1 MKAPRVAAKMSR
13 STPAPARTS
22 TTTTTPTAAPKLS
35 KDELRAQV
43 AKLEGSNATLK
54 AKSRD
59 MNRMIKAASSRIAEL
74 ETELAELREQ
84 AAAVQ
89 VVAKPVKE
97 AKAPRAARTS
107 RKAPIDPGDAVP
119 PGVAV
124 EEPQPLDE
132 EAQMAQDAL
141 EEHLSGS

>member
-1 MKAPRVAAKMSR
+1 M
-13 STPAPARTS
+13 
-22 TTTTTPTAAPKLS
+22 AAPKLS

-59 MNRMIKAASSRIAEL
+59 MNRAFKAANSRIADL

-84 AAAVQ
+84 AAAAQPVT
-89 VVAKPVKE
+89 KPVKE
-97 AKAPRAARTS
+97 AKAPRAARAS
-107 RKAPIDPGDAVP
+107 RKASIDPGDAVP

-132 EAQMAQDAL
+132 EAQTARDAL
-141 EEHLSGS
+141 EEHLSGR

>member
-1 MKAPRVAAKMSR
+1 MKAPRVAAKTSR

-22 TTTTTPTAAPKLS
+22 TTTPLPLAAPKLS

-59 MNRMIKAASSRIAEL
+59 MNRAFKAANSRIAEL

-84 AAAVQ
+84 AATAQ
-89 VVAKPVKE
+89 AAAKPAKE
-97 AKAPRAARTS
+97 AKAPRAARAP
-107 RKAPIDPGDAVP
+107 RKAAIDPGDTVP

-132 EAQMAQDAL
+132 EARAAPDAL
-141 EEHLSGS
+141 EEHLSAS